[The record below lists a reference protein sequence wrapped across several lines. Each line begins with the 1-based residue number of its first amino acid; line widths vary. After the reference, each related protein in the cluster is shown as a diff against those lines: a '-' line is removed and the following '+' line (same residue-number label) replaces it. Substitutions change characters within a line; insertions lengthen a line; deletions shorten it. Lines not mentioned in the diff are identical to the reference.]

1 VTETTHGRCQHTAPA
16 WAVVVGII
24 AFVGLAHGIGYGFRH
39 DFTTAAYMFTTAAC
53 GALFYAWLEYRG
65 VGFGSKSPSA
75 LLAMVPIAALVWPAT
90 LIVAWFAVQIYGL
103 YRLFRHLTGGEPGI
117 AAVLVA
123 IVLWLAGTPIFLLS
137 AILTFFVVRGLGS
150 LLWL

>member
-1 VTETTHGRCQHTAPA
+1 MADATFRRYQHHDQA
-16 WAVVVGII
+16 WALVAGVI
-24 AFVGLAHGIGYGFRH
+24 AFVGLALGIAHGFRH
-39 DFTTAAYMFTTAAC
+39 DFTTAAYMFTTVAC
-53 GALFYAWLEYRG
+53 GALLYAWLQYRG
-65 VGFGSKSPSA
+65 VGFGSASPSA

-123 IVLWLAGTPIFLLS
+123 IVLWLAGTPLFLLS
-137 AILTFFVVRGLGS
+137 AILTYFVVRGLGS
-150 LLWL
+150 LLLL